1 MSPLDGDTD
10 GEAPIRR
17 NFKQKNNLVKVNLV
31 VDDIVT
37 RWRHRG

>member
-17 NFKQKNNLVKVNLV
+17 NFKQKKQLGKSESSS
-31 VDDIVT
+31 
-37 RWRHRG
+37 